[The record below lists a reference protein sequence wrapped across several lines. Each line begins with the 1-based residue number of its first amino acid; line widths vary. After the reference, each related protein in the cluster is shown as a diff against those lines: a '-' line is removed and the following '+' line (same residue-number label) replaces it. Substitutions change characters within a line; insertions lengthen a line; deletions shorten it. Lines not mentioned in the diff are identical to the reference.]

1 MDGSGL
7 ARAFFTPA
15 ALVGAAMCSAFER
28 GTFWPLA
35 IMPSADKST
44 HSMMLW
50 PKWVVLIA
58 GSDRFCIKR
67 CSQSLIPFFPT
78 PHVGFAAA
86 AL

>member
-1 MDGSGL
+1 MASVDQVPVKTS
-7 ARAFFTPA
+7 
-15 ALVGAAMCSAFER
+15 
-28 GTFWPLA
+28 
-35 IMPSADKST
+35 

-86 AL
+86 AP